1 MSEVIAYALL
11 ATLGIVLAIK
21 LSIPFQI
28 GVVTL
33 VSALFYKETKG
44 AGLEGVILIILYFIF
59 MGGMVIGDLYYYN
72 NFYHGNFRF
81 DIGWLFRP

>member
-1 MSEVIAYALL
+1 MSEVIVYTLL
-11 ATLGIVLAIK
+11 AILGMVLAIK

-33 VSALFYKETKG
+33 VSALFYKETKNG
-44 AGLEGVILIILYFIF
+44 GLEGVILLILYIIF

-72 NFYHGNFRF
+72 TFYHGNFRF